1 MGGLGSLGFLGGLGS
16 LGNLGCLGNLGSLGG
31 LEHLGGVLG
40 APVGKKNGAGNVMPA
55 PFFSCF
61 ILLDVDYRLGLTLLH
76 SEMAGTMFSVTS
88 SSRILQRC
96 S

>member
-1 MGGLGSLGFLGGLGS
+1 MGGLGSLGFLGS
-16 LGNLGCLGNLGSLGG
+16 LGNLGCLGNLGS

>member
-1 MGGLGSLGFLGGLGS
+1 M
-16 LGNLGCLGNLGSLGG
+16 
-31 LEHLGGVLG
+31 GGVLG

-55 PFFSCF
+55 PFFFSCF

>member
-16 LGNLGCLGNLGSLGG
+16 LGNLGCLGSLGG
-31 LEHLGGVLG
+31 LGHLGGELG
-40 APVGKKNGAGNVMPA
+40 GAGWQKNGAGNVMPA

>member
-1 MGGLGSLGFLGGLGS
+1 M
-16 LGNLGCLGNLGSLGG
+16 
-31 LEHLGGVLG
+31 GGVLG

>member
-1 MGGLGSLGFLGGLGS
+1 M
-16 LGNLGCLGNLGSLGG
+16 
-31 LEHLGGVLG
+31 GGVLG

-55 PFFSCF
+55 PFFSFF

>member
-1 MGGLGSLGFLGGLGS
+1 MGGLGS
-16 LGNLGCLGNLGSLGG
+16 LGSLGG

>member
-1 MGGLGSLGFLGGLGS
+1 MPRKPRKHRRLRALGRRIGRRRL
-16 LGNLGCLGNLGSLGG
+16 
-31 LEHLGGVLG
+31 
-40 APVGKKNGAGNVMPA
+40 AKNDAGNVMPA

>member
-1 MGGLGSLGFLGGLGS
+1 M
-16 LGNLGCLGNLGSLGG
+16 
-31 LEHLGGVLG
+31 GGVLG
-40 APVGKKNGAGNVMPA
+40 APVGKKNGAGITLPA

>member
-1 MGGLGSLGFLGGLGS
+1 MGGLGSLGFLGG
-16 LGNLGCLGNLGSLGG
+16 LGSLGG

>member
-16 LGNLGCLGNLGSLGG
+16 LGSLGG

>member
-1 MGGLGSLGFLGGLGS
+1 M
-16 LGNLGCLGNLGSLGG
+16 
-31 LEHLGGVLG
+31 GGVLA

-61 ILLDVDYRLGLTLLH
+61 ILLDIDYRLGLTLLH

>member
-1 MGGLGSLGFLGGLGS
+1 MPRKPRKLRMPRKLRALGRRIGRRRL
-16 LGNLGCLGNLGSLGG
+16 
-31 LEHLGGVLG
+31 
-40 APVGKKNGAGNVMPA
+40 AKNGAGNVMPA

-61 ILLDVDYRLGLTLLH
+61 ILLDIDYRLGLTLLH

>member
-1 MGGLGSLGFLGGLGS
+1 MGGELGGAGWQ
-16 LGNLGCLGNLGSLGG
+16 
-31 LEHLGGVLG
+31 
-40 APVGKKNGAGNVMPA
+40 KNDAGNVMPA